1 MANKQPSSDEKIVC
15 LNRQARH
22 NYFIDEIYEAGLVLV
37 GSEVKSLRDGKANL
51 VDSYAQIRHGEAFL
65 INAHISPY
73 AGANQFNHEPTRIR
87 KLLLHGREIE
97 RLTGNTKE
105 RGLTLIPLKLY
116 FKGGRAKVELGL
128 ARGKKL
134 YDKRETLRRKVAER
148 EVARSLKS
156 RHSSK
161 AFRRSCMEGRNASC
175 PT

>member
-1 MANKQPSSDEKIVC
+1 MANKQSSSDEKIVC

-97 RLTGNTKE
+97 RLTGKTKE

-148 EVARSLKS
+148 EVERSLKS
-156 RHSSK
+156 RH
-161 AFRRSCMEGRNASC
+161 
-175 PT
+175 

>member
-1 MANKQPSSDEKIVC
+1 MANKQPSSEKIVC

-37 GSEVKSLRDGKANL
+37 GSEVKSLRDGKAYL

-97 RLTGNTKE
+97 RLTGKTKE

-148 EVARSLKS
+148 EVERSLKS
-156 RHSSK
+156 RH
-161 AFRRSCMEGRNASC
+161 
-175 PT
+175 

>member
-15 LNRQARH
+15 VNRQARH

-97 RLTGNTKE
+97 RLTGKTKE

-148 EVARSLKS
+148 EVERSLKS
-156 RHSSK
+156 RH
-161 AFRRSCMEGRNASC
+161 
-175 PT
+175 

>member
-87 KLLLHGREIE
+87 KLLLHAREIE
-97 RLTGNTKE
+97 RLTGKTKE

-148 EVARSLKS
+148 EVERSLKS
-156 RHSSK
+156 RH
-161 AFRRSCMEGRNASC
+161 
-175 PT
+175 

>member
-1 MANKQPSSDEKIVC
+1 MANKQSSSDEKIVC
-15 LNRQARH
+15 VNRQARH

-97 RLTGNTKE
+97 RLTGKTKE

-148 EVARSLKS
+148 EVERSLKS
-156 RHSSK
+156 RL
-161 AFRRSCMEGRNASC
+161 
-175 PT
+175 